1 MRIIYF
7 HQHFS
12 TPDGSTG
19 TRSFEF
25 SKRLV
30 ERGHHVTII
39 CGSYWLADTGLNNR
53 YNNGFRFGSVDGI
66 NVIEI
71 DLNYSN
77 SDGMIKRAF
86 IFFKYIISATMIALK
101 LKYDLI
107 FATSTPLTVG
117 IPAII
122 LKLFKKNKPF
132 IFEVRD
138 LWPELPKAMGVI
150 NNPIILK
157 ALDALENKIYHYSDG
172 CIGLAPGIVD
182 GIKTKV
188 PDKTIIMIPNSCDSH
203 LVKNEILKKK
213 KNNFIAAFTGAHGL
227 ANGLEYLL
235 DVAKILKNSEQDEII
250 IQFIGD
256 GMVKEKLKSEARD
269 NDLRNCQFLDP
280 MPKKQLFVHLKK
292 NVDAGLM
299 VLKNVP
305 EFYNGTSPNKFFDY
319 LSLGLPVINN
329 YPGWVSE
336 IIEKNNCGLVVSPNE
351 PESFVASLIKLKTN
365 PNLVKEMSKN
375 GQKLAQND
383 FNRNRLSNK
392 FADFILSYESS

>member
-19 TRSFEF
+19 TRSYEF
-25 SKRLV
+25 SKSLV
-30 ERGHHVTII
+30 ERGHDVTII
-39 CGSYWLADTGLNNR
+39 CGSYWLADTGLNDR
-53 YNNGFRFGSVDGI
+53 FNNGFRSGSVDGI
-66 NVIEI
+66 NIIEI

-77 SDGMIKRAF
+77 SDGMIKRTF
-86 IFFKYIISATMIALK
+86 TFLKYIIAGTMIALK
-101 LKYDLI
+101 LRYDLI

-122 LKLFKKNKPF
+122 LKLLKKNIPF

-157 ALDALENKIYHYSDG
+157 VLDILENKIYHYSDA
-172 CIGLAPGIVD
+172 CIGLAPGIID
-182 GIKTKV
+182 GIKIKV
-188 PDKTIIMIPNSCDSH
+188 PNIRTIMIPNGCDSY
-203 LVKNEILKKK
+203 LIKNEILKKK

-235 DVAKILKNSEQDEII
+235 DVARILKNQGQDNII

-256 GMVKEKLKSEARD
+256 GMVKQKLISEAED
-269 NDLRNCQFLDP
+269 DELHNCQFLDP
-280 MPKKQLFVHLKK
+280 MPKKQLFFHLKK

-299 VLKNVP
+299 ILKDIP

-319 LSLGLPVINN
+319 LSLGLPIINN
-329 YPGWVSE
+329 YPGWISG
-336 IIEKNNCGLVVSPNE
+336 IIKKNNCGLVVSPNE
-351 PESFVASLIKLKTN
+351 PESCAASLIKLKTN
-365 PNLVKEMSKN
+365 PNIVKEMSKN
-375 GQKLAQND
+375 GRFLAQND

-392 FADFILSYESS
+392 FADFILSYELS